1 MKLFRFAN
9 RPNANA
15 NQIPQVRVQTVHL
28 IGPGTLRQRSE
39 HLLFESEKSK
49 QIRVDI
55 EGLHDVLAYGDVRP
69 TSDALL
75 LMQNHGIGFS
85 MLSPNGSNLL
95 AHLTFETS
103 QRALQRLIQ
112 FQSFNDARW
121 QLLYAREVVC
131 GKLQSTCN
139 ALRHYQRQGKTL
151 ERGILQKM
159 ERAVESASQADSVEQ
174 LRGIEGQGAALWYQ
188 QYGALLRPRW
198 KFVTRNR
205 RPPRDPVN
213 ALLSLGYMQLYRRC
227 VARLEASGY
236 EPSLGALHE
245 FRPGRMSLACD
256 LMEPLRVSAVDR
268 WVYAMCQQGIVRD
281 NDFASTAETGVRL
294 ESDQLAKVLQRFEEA
309 WHQGNFRALLDQ
321 ALANLRASL
330 RERCSEGNSRTA
342 KLLKQKYLNAGRYT
356 ENEAEDW

>member
-75 LMQNHGIGFS
+75 LMQNHGVGFS
-85 MLSPNGSNLL
+85 MLSPNGSNLR

-131 GKLQSTCN
+131 GKLQSTGN

-159 ERAVESASQADSVEQ
+159 ERAVESASQADSVQQ

-205 RPPRDPVN
+205 RPPPAPCSATWQTAAQI
-213 ALLSLGYMQLYRRC
+213 ALAVLVAGSIAAALAADELGGQRAGASDIAGTIDQC
-227 VARLEASGY
+227 ATVAKDSDH
-236 EPSLGALHE
+236 GALVE
-245 FRPGRMSLACD
+245 R
-256 LMEPLRVSAVDR
+256 EPDKK
-268 WVYAMCQQGIVRD
+268 
-281 NDFASTAETGVRL
+281 T
-294 ESDQLAKVLQRFEEA
+294 
-309 WHQGNFRALLDQ
+309 ALLD
-321 ALANLRASL
+321 LAQPRPAVCQSL
-330 RERCSEGNSRTA
+330 QIQRLG
-342 KLLKQKYLNAGRYT
+342 
-356 ENEAEDW
+356 